1 MAKFKPIGIPTT
13 NGISLGVDLDNN
25 TLAVSTTGPSGYI
38 PITND
43 VPSKISELENDL
55 GYITSSE
62 IPETSSF
69 ITKDVSNLSNYYT
82 KEISDEKFASK
93 TDITT
98 ILYVEE
104 FPVSGINNTIYISN
118 TGETKF
124 WNGNEFINI
133 SYEAL
138 NEIIKNEK
146 NNSTIP
152 TIKAVL
158 DYLETYATKL
168 DVTEAIT
175 SAMLSGQVDL
185 SPYALKNDL
194 NNFQPISGMTIYATK
209 TEIPVTSSFIT
220 KDVSNLTNF
229 YNKTESDEKYA
240 TKIDIASSLNIS
252 EVTDFPSAG
261 LNNTLYVNDENQT
274 KIYLND
280 EWKDVSIKVVETIQN
295 ANEVAVPTVEAV
307 SSFVEQK
314 LENLDIPS
322 TEIDLSNYYTKTESD
337 NKYLLS
343 SELNNYYNK
352 TETDEKYALKT
363 EIPVTSSFITKDVS
377 DLNNYY
383 NKSDSDNKY
392 ALKTE
397 IPITSSFI
405 TKDVSDLNNY
415 YNKSDSDE
423 KYALKDDVNSK
434 LALSVVEDFPT
445 SGINNTLYVNN
456 ENQAQIY
463 ANDQWKNITNEVAE
477 NLDNPNQTTVPTTQ
491 AVKDYVETN
500 KLNVNDYNSISK
512 INFKNA
518 RVNLESTSGGIVNID
533 TSMNVENE
541 SIDNLGNPL
550 ILRGDFLGNSENTIL
565 LYTGDNTETISNN
578 ITTFTNIAL
587 NKDYLGD
594 VTTYNTVSF
603 KTYDNVPPIYGQDSS
618 GHKSFGA
625 DYTGD
630 ISIIYAKNFPEYIK
644 ISFWYY
650 FKGSTNSRFLP
661 YIELYDYNRPI
672 FQIYNDNSLRIG
684 GQNIGYVELNKWC
697 FVECV
702 YKLQNNPKIKIFY
715 NGVYKGDYSVRYDN
729 LDTARLWFRKFD
741 DNFYLD
747 QFKIDISSEEE
758 YNNFENT
765 EHPVPTSASEVIK
778 STSFVIND
786 IDNVPEDGKLFIKS
800 KNQTYTIQPSL
811 ISDLNSLSVDTFNKV
826 KTLSFPNAKTYLD
839 STDDSKVIVDTTTT
853 YNNYTADEIG
863 NSMWLNGHFI
873 GNNDQ
878 CKLLYTGD
886 SYDTLSNYPLNIAI
900 GKDSTYSVQDPSK
913 TIPRTSSYYPPIYSD
928 SETHY
933 SLYNGTGFSITGLDT
948 TSCYKFS
955 MWFMRTGFDSKGFF
969 LLKNNNLSYGFFRIE
984 SYGEISI
991 GSGDNRLYTYD
1002 YSKYGVWYYVELV
1015 VNNGAI
1021 KFYIGTSE
1029 DRDQGLK
1036 AKLAVNTT
1044 VNASNVKINPSDIL
1058 RIHEHSSNFY
1068 IDQLSFQTLTEAE
1081 YGNYDEYGVTI
1092 PATASSV
1099 ELFATFDT
1107 SKVDNIQ
1114 NTDLIDI
1121 IRGKTRNQVEISAL
1135 SSVISSIIE
1144 YPIANTET
1152 LGMVKVGDNL
1162 TVDDTGILNVNLN
1175 NYYTKVNTDEKF
1187 ATKIDI
1193 ASSLN
1198 VLSVNEFPATGLNNT
1213 LYINEENNETKVYLE
1228 NDWKNLSMNVVED
1241 LLTPDQNTIPTTQAV
1256 SAFVDQKLENLD
1268 IPSTEIDLSNY
1279 YTKVDTDEKFATK
1292 IDIASSLNVLSV
1304 NEFPTTGLNNTLYI
1318 NEENNET
1325 KVYLNEE
1332 WKNLSMNVVED
1343 LLTPNQNT
1351 IPTTQ
1356 AVKDYVD
1363 AVPIG
1368 PLMKTEV
1375 TTNTITFKKDISIYK
1390 IEVNEATTFT
1400 FDFSQLDENNCYT
1413 FELWISML
1421 TPVSLTFPSD
1431 VAWLNDEAPDMS
1443 AVSTYCIVVR
1453 KLPSTM
1459 GTSTITSPKALLN
1472 LAYQYA
1478 LTLG

>member
-38 PITND
+38 QITND

-55 GYITSSE
+55 GFITSSE

-158 DYLETYATKL
+158 NYLETYATKL
-168 DVTEAIT
+168 DVTEAI
-175 SAMLSGQVDL
+175 
-185 SPYALKNDL
+185 YALKNDL
-194 NNFQPISGMTIYATK
+194 NNFQPISGMTIYALK

-229 YNKTESDEKYA
+229 YNKTETDEKYA

-295 ANEVAVPTVEAV
+295 ANEVAVPTVGAV

-363 EIPVTSSFITKDVS
+363 EIPITSSFITKDVS

-405 TKDVSDLNNY
+405 TKDISNLTNF
-415 YNKSDSDE
+415 YNKTESDE

-434 LALSVVEDFPT
+434 LALSIVEDFPT

-456 ENQAQIY
+456 ENHAQIY
-463 ANDQWKNITNEVAE
+463 ANDQWKDITIEVVE

-512 INFKNA
+512 INFTNA

-550 ILRGDFLGNSENTIL
+550 ILQGNFIGNSENTAL
-565 LYTGDNTETISNN
+565 LYTGDNTETVSNN
-578 ITTFTNIAL
+578 ITTLTNIAL

-594 VTTYNTVSF
+594 VTSYNTSNIL
-603 KTYDNVPPIYGQDSS
+603 TYDNVPPIYGQNSE
-618 GHKSFGA
+618 GHKSFGM
-625 DYTGD
+625 D
-630 ISIIYAKNFPEYIK
+630 ISNKDIK
-644 ISFWYY
+644 IQYTNSFSEYVKVSYWYY
-650 FKGSTNSRFLP
+650 ISSGTKISKTSYFELGTHNVDHMSIFYYDVASNKIRFLGN
-661 YIELYDYNRPI
+661 YTKTLIVSIEKDKWH
-672 FQIYNDNSLRIG
+672 
-684 GQNIGYVELNKWC
+684 YVELCLKLNEKNKAK
-697 FVECV
+697 V
-702 YKLQNNPKIKIFY
+702 YHDGNYIGEETSTTINSWNNTDGQILFKNIIKDAF
-715 NGVYKGDYSVRYDN
+715 N
-729 LDTARLWFRKFD
+729 FD
-741 DNFYLD
+741 QLMVN
-747 QFKIDISSEEE
+747 ISSEEE

-765 EHPVPTSASEVIK
+765 EHPIPTSANEVIK

-786 IDNVPEDGKLFIKS
+786 IDTVPEDGKLFIKS

-839 STDDSKVIVDTTTT
+839 SDDDSKVIVDTTTT

-886 SYDTLSNYPLNIAI
+886 SYDTLSNYPLNIAL

-933 SLYNGTGFSITGLDT
+933 SLYNGTNFSITGLDT

-955 MWFMRTGFDSKGFF
+955 MWFMCTGFDSKGFF
-969 LLKNNNLSYGFFRIE
+969 LLKNNNFSYGFFRIE
-984 SYGEISI
+984 NDGKISI
-991 GSGDNRLYTYD
+991 GSDTNRLYTYD
-1002 YSKYGVWYYVELV
+1002 YSKYGVWYYAELV

-1036 AKLAVNTT
+1036 AKLAVSTT

-1058 RIHEHSSNFY
+1058 KIHEHSSNFY

-1081 YGNYDEYGVTI
+1081 YNNYDEYGVTI

-1135 SSVISSIIE
+1135 SSVISSKIE

-1162 TVDDTGILNVNLN
+1162 TVDETGVLNVNLN
-1175 NYYTKVNTDEKF
+1175 NYYTKVDTDEKF
-1187 ATKIDI
+1187 ATKNDI
-1193 ASSLN
+1193 VSSLN
-1198 VLSVNEFPATGLNNT
+1198 VLSVNEFPVTGLNNT

-1228 NDWKNLSMNVVED
+1228 NDWKNLSMDVVED
-1241 LLTPDQNTIPTTQAV
+1241 LLNPD
-1256 SAFVDQKLENLD
+1256 
-1268 IPSTEIDLSNY
+1268 
-1279 YTKVDTDEKFATK
+1279 
-1292 IDIASSLNVLSV
+1292 
-1304 NEFPTTGLNNTLYI
+1304 
-1318 NEENNET
+1318 
-1325 KVYLNEE
+1325 
-1332 WKNLSMNVVED
+1332 
-1343 LLTPNQNT
+1343 QNT

-1368 PLMKTEV
+1368 PSMKTEV